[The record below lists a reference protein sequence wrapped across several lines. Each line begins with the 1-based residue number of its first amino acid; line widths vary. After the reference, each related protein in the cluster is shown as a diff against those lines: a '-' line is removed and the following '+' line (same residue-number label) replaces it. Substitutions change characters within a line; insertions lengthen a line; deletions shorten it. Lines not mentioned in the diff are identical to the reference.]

1 LNSSIL
7 KSYTQSMTKLTRV
20 AMITRTAIRFSWILV
35 LLIIFGRAFIGIG
48 GQVYRSLRPD
58 PTPKPT
64 VAFGK
69 LPSLPFPAVEG
80 LPQFE
85 YKLDTVDSE
94 LPKFPDQGKVFF
106 MPKSTITLYS
116 LERSRITANLLGFNT
131 DPFRVS
137 QTVYRFS
144 HPSLPSQL
152 EINIA
157 TKIFSISYD
166 LEGFLSPLENRPPAP
181 EVAIPRAKAI
191 LASANVLADDISRGD
206 ATHELLRVEEKNLIP
221 VVSLSEA
228 NLIKVNLFREPYD
241 SLPSLTPFPN
251 QANVWLILSGS
262 GGRDQ
267 VLAGENL
274 YFPVDKEKFATYSLK
289 SSANAFEEL
298 KNNQAYIASIGQ
310 NLEGSVSIR
319 KVYLAYYDA
328 GFPTDFYQPVIVFEG
343 DKNFMA
349 YVPAVSREYYGE

>member
-1 LNSSIL
+1 MSSL
-7 KSYTQSMTKLTRV
+7 TQV
-20 AMITRTAIRFSWILV
+20 AIKVRKAVRYGVFF
-35 LLIIFGRAFIGIG
+35 IIFLIVGRILWGAAVGLYLKIN
-48 GQVYRSLRPD
+48 P
-58 PTPKPT
+58 PPPPAAT
-64 VAFGK
+64 VTFGK
-69 LPSLPFPAVEG
+69 LPSLPFPPADAGETKPNLTFSLETAEGG
-80 LPQFE
+80 LPA
-85 YKLDTVDSE
+85 
-94 LPKFPDQGKVFF
+94 LPPQAKVFF

-166 LEGFLSPLENRPPAP
+166 LEGFLNPLENRPPAP

-191 LASANVLADDISRGD
+191 LAAANVLSDDIGRGD
-206 ATHELLRVEEKNLIP
+206 STHELLRVEKKDLVS

-241 SLPSLTPFPN
+241 KLPSLTPFPN

-274 YFPVDKEKFATYSLK
+274 YFPVDKEKFTTYPLK
-289 SSANAFEEL
+289 SSTQSFEEL
-298 KNNQAYIASIGQ
+298 KNSQGYIASIGQ
-310 NLEGSVSIR
+310 NFEGTVSIR
-319 KVYLAYYDA
+319 KVYMAYYDA
-328 GFPTDFYQPVIVFEG
+328 GFPTDFYQPIVVFEG

-349 YVPAVSREYYGE
+349 YVPAITSEYYGE